1 MVTKDTPKKRLSVP
15 PNSATK
21 EEMGYISCSVETL
34 VFSDTAQSEKATY
47 SDSKSEGFM
56 SPNKLYFLYL
66 QGLVHLVSLKIL
78 SKSDDL
84 ILSKI
89 LPYSLVRDES

>member
-1 MVTKDTPKKRLSVP
+1 M
-15 PNSATK
+15 
-21 EEMGYISCSVETL
+21 
-34 VFSDTAQSEKATY
+34 FSDTAQSEKATY
-47 SDSKSEGFM
+47 SVLKSDGFM

-89 LPYSLVRDES
+89 LPYSLVKDESYGLEFEMCGFNILPVLI

>member
-1 MVTKDTPKKRLSVP
+1 
-15 PNSATK
+15 
-21 EEMGYISCSVETL
+21 
-34 VFSDTAQSEKATY
+34 
-47 SDSKSEGFM
+47 M

-78 SKSDDL
+78 SKSDAL

-89 LPYSLVRDES
+89 LPYSLVRFKIQNLRGSILCLYWSEELQNGIFLSLSDVASHLVLQPTWKDASFLYLYNMLN